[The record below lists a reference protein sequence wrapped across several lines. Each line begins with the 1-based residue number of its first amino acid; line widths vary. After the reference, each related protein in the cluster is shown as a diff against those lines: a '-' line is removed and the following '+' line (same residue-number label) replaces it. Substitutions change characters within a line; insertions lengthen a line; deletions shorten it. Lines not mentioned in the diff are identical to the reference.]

1 MKSFASWWVS
11 LSMSQA
17 MAAMFAAFLIFL
29 AIGIGWT
36 WWRDPIRVEI
46 RQIKRRKHHIYVANA
61 ELAKYREDINVRVS
75 RGFLR
80 AMRDRAQS

>member
-1 MKSFASWWVS
+1 MKTFAAWWAS
-11 LSMSQA
+11 LSWCQS
-17 MAAMFAAFLIFL
+17 MASLFIAFLVSC
-29 AIGIGWT
+29 AICIGWM